1 MIVLV
6 DCNNFYA
13 SCERLF
19 RPELQGRPVV
29 VLSNND
35 GCVIARSNEAKALGI
50 QMGAPAF
57 MMEAFMLNHKV
68 AVFSSNYTLYG
79 SLSNRVMNM
88 LKGFVQAVE
97 VYSIDEAF
105 LDVSGLINQN
115 MFELA
120 VKIREAVT
128 YDVGI
133 PVSIGIA
140 PTKTLAKMAN
150 RYAKKECK
158 ESGVYVAEEQSQI
171 NQLLEYTSVGDVWG
185 IGGQFNKKLMLNN
198 VFTAAD
204 FVKMSEE
211 WVRKNMTVVGLRMLN
226 ELKGISCID
235 WDDMPAP
242 KKEICTAKS
251 FGKLLSTKEDI
262 REPLANYTNI
272 CAVKLRKQKS
282 CAGVVH
288 VFIQTNTHR
297 TQDKQYFRSATVRLE
312 VATCSSSE
320 LIKAAMKGLDIIYK
334 PGYNFKKIGV
344 ILFDLIP
351 ENNIQMGLFD
361 KADRERDK
369 KLMRT
374 FDKINERFGKNMVK
388 YAAQG
393 YNKQWKLRQ
402 EKLSPCYTT
411 DIAQVL
417 IIQDKNV

>member
-1 MIVLV
+1 MIALV

-19 RPELQGRPVV
+19 RPELQDKPVV

-57 MMEAFMLNHKV
+57 MMEAFMAKHKV

-79 SLSNRVMNM
+79 SLSNRVMNV
-88 LKGFVQAVE
+88 LKGFVQSVE

-105 LDVSGLINQN
+105 LDLSGFINQN
-115 MFELA
+115 LSDLA
-120 VKIREAVT
+120 AKIRESVT
-128 YDVGI
+128 NDVGI
-133 PVSIGIA
+133 PVSIGVA

-158 ESGVYVAEEQSQI
+158 KSGVYIAEHQHQI
-171 NQLLEYTSVGDVWG
+171 DQLLEYTSVGDVWG
-185 IGGQFNKKLMLNN
+185 IGHQFSKKLTLNN
-198 VFTAAD
+198 IHSAAD
-204 FVKMSEE
+204 FVKMNEA
-211 WVRKNMTVVGLRMLN
+211 WIRKNMTVVGQRMLN
-226 ELKGISCID
+226 ELKGISCIE
-235 WDDMPAP
+235 WDEMPAP
-242 KKEICTAKS
+242 KKEICAAKS
-251 FGKLLSTKEDI
+251 FGKLLSAKEDI
-262 REPLANYTNI
+262 REPLASYTNI
-272 CAVKLRKQKS
+272 CAAKLRKQKS

-297 TQDKQYFRSATVRLE
+297 TQDKQYFRSVTIRLE
-312 VATCSSSE
+312 VPTNNTSE

-334 PGYNFKKIGV
+334 PGYNFKKTGV
-344 ILFDLIP
+344 ILFELIP
-351 ENNIQMGLFD
+351 EKNVQLGLFD
-361 KADRERDK
+361 KADRERNK

-374 FDKINERFGKNMVK
+374 YDVINAKFGRDMVK

-393 YNKQWKLRQ
+393 FDNQWKLRQ